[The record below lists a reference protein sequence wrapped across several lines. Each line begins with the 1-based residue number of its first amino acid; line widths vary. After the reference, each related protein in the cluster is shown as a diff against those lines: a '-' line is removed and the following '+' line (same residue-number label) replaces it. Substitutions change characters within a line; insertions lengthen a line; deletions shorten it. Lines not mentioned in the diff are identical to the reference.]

1 MKTVFFASLTFCVLI
16 VFMSCRRTGKDM
28 TDYSGLALKL
38 KLTSKSFK
46 PDSAI
51 PVKYT
56 CDATTQVFPELSWN
70 AADKAYKSFVIVMD
84 DPDAVPVVGYVWE
97 HWLVY
102 DIPAGTSSIG
112 EGSSTL
118 GPLPTG
124 TKRGLTSFGDTAYG
138 GPCPPPGQLHH
149 YHFKIYGL
157 DVATAGLPS
166 GSDRKQVMAAIKGH
180 IMDSAELIGT
190 YQH

>member
-1 MKTVFFASLTFCVLI
+1 MKTVFYASLTIIFIGISWACKQ
-16 VFMSCRRTGKDM
+16 TGVDLSKNTPID
-28 TDYSGLALKL
+28 LKL
-38 KLTSKSFK
+38 KIQSKSFK